1 MTPSAGPDTSILRIV
16 LTPADK
22 VTHEQSAHLLCCHA
36 ASATVAIVAI
46 PSFID
51 ARPCGRQSRER
62 RPQHVRNIRAD
73 LPRRRWSRRCRSSW
87 SGSHRAPRCR
97 PSPTRGPRR
106 CPWSRCMRL
115 LCRHHGKRVYISV
128 IGQLSLCRSRQRWH
142 TKTMCPA
149 ENTFGTCHHIR
160 RHRSDDRWVIQQGR
174 AGAQGKNLRCA
185 TTQGAQLDQAHGW
198 ARWGGSRR
206 TWRGKVSGFWPT
218 DCGLP
223 MLQST
228 TSGNGRDWPSFSACM
243 CPCHGCDTRH
253 VSLVSQ
259 RTHQFTAGS

>member
-1 MTPSAGPDTSILRIV
+1 MLSRCKCNCCNNGHPVFHRRSTLRAAEQR
-16 LTPADK
+16 TPA
-22 VTHEQSAHLLCCHA
+22 TA
-36 ASATVAIVAI
+36 
-46 PSFID
+46 
-51 ARPCGRQSRER
+51 
-62 RPQHVRNIRAD
+62 VRNIRAD

-106 CPWSRCMRL
+106 CPWSHCMRL
-115 LCRHHGKRVYISV
+115 LCRHHGKRVCISV

-149 ENTFGTCHHIR
+149 ENTLGTCHHIR
-160 RHRSDDRWVIQQGR
+160 RHCSDDRWVIQQGR

-185 TTQGAQLDQAHGW
+185 TTRGAQLDQAHGR

-243 CPCHGCDTRH
+243 CPCHGCDTRR